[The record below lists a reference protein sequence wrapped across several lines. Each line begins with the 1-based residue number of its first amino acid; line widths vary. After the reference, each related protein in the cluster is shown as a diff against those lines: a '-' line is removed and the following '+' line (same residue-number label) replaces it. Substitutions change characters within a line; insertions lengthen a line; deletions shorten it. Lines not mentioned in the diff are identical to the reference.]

1 MVWPFGTSNKDTG
14 SAAPAPVT
22 SNEPLVIDK
31 APTTTDSTP
40 LATSGTSSSSPE
52 LPSFLSSEAF
62 DISKLHPLAGLDKGL
77 EALDLEDDAL
87 SDLPGSKGFLPSR
100 GWSDDLCYGSGT
112 MYMGG
117 LALGGA
123 YGLAEG
129 LRQSP
134 ASTPAK
140 LRLNSVLNAVTRR
153 GPYLG
158 NSAGI
163 LAISYNIFNG
173 LFDVYRSYHDG
184 YNSIGAGAITG
195 ILFRSTKGIRQ
206 MAISGALM
214 GTAAGVW
221 SYLTRTI

>member
-1 MVWPFGTSNKDTG
+1 MVWPFGGSRKDTE
-14 SAAPAPVT
+14 SLPALVT
-22 SNEPLVIDK
+22 SNEPLVVDR
-31 APTTTDSTP
+31 APTTDDSSTAP
-40 LATSGTSSSSPE
+40 SVSKSPSPE
-52 LPSFLSSEAF
+52 LPTFLSAESF
-62 DISKLHPLAGLDKGL
+62 DVSKLHPLAGLDKGL

-134 ASTPAK
+134 TSAPAK
-140 LRLNSVLNAVTRR
+140 LKLNSVLNAVTRR

-163 LAISYNIFNG
+163 LAISYNVFNG
-173 LFDVYRSYHDG
+173 LFDVYRSYHDA
-184 YNSIGAGAITG
+184 YNSIGAGFITG
-195 ILFRSTKGIRQ
+195 ILYRSTKGIKP

-221 SYLTRTI
+221 SYLTSAI